1 MISKFKECF
10 RMTFRVLDLELRHRI
25 SGIMNDSVP
34 DGKFQKYH
42 CYDRI
47 GLNESNLLKLKEI

>member
-1 MISKFKECF
+1 
-10 RMTFRVLDLELRHRI
+10 MTFRVLDPELRHRI